1 MGFIIERIVEKAR
14 EEVQQYNDYIN
25 YFIKSIRS
33 LFFSCEPSF
42 NWSNCLDSVI
52 RTVFFR
58 FFLNYLL

>member
-42 NWSNCLDSVI
+42 N
-52 RTVFFR
+52 
-58 FFLNYLL
+58 